1 MQTTNQGISFK
12 VAKENETV
20 TVAIQTPPLA
30 ETLPPL
36 TPEQREVLE
45 KTHPELQEQ
54 AENWMRR
61 RNQQQRQPTGP
72 PTKPTT
78 TANTTTAKP
87 TPTPANK
94 LQPHEEDALKKAKS
108 QKERAEIQIAIRAN
122 QQIRQ
127 RKEQAIQLQR
137 KPIPFLKRGKKTKQ
151 RRAPL
156 TILQTIRF
164 KTGAKY
170 DVIAAERIVAHI
182 CRRQGNK
189 KNQQRRGCF
198 ESVPNMA
205 KACRIRISRLRKL
218 LTWLT
223 KAGILIAE
231 YRQHQPNKYT
241 VAPGRQMI
249 MPMII
254 DDLKL
259 TPTQNAVARIML
271 RYGIISIRQAARLAN
286 ASARTAARTVKLL
299 EEKEVVTVRRIEGCT
314 NEYQFC
320 RKVLKFLKR
329 TVAKR
334 TRPLLTKR
342 PALRNFRGKLSQLRT
357 ERALKQAK
365 ERDERE
371 RKAWEKANPK
381 QAAILK
387 EIKEIGKATGNFAR
401 AFLDN
406 CDRLKTA

>member
-1 MQTTNQGISFK
+1 M
-12 VAKENETV
+12 
-20 TVAIQTPPLA
+20 
-30 ETLPPL
+30 
-36 TPEQREVLE
+36 
-45 KTHPELQEQ
+45 
-54 AENWMRR
+54 
-61 RNQQQRQPTGP
+61 
-72 PTKPTT
+72 
-78 TANTTTAKP
+78 
-87 TPTPANK
+87 
-94 LQPHEEDALKKAKS
+94 
-108 QKERAEIQIAIRAN
+108 
-122 QQIRQ
+122 
-127 RKEQAIQLQR
+127 
-137 KPIPFLKRGKKTKQ
+137 
-151 RRAPL
+151 
-156 TILQTIRF
+156 
-164 KTGAKY
+164 
-170 DVIAAERIVAHI
+170 IAAERIVAHI